1 MKFADL
7 HLHTQFSDG
16 TFSPEELVAW
26 LKQFHTGLAEA
37 LHNGEAVADLLPE

>member
-16 TFSPEELVAW
+16 TFTPEELVARA
-26 LKQFHTGLAEA
+26 QRTGLRRASR
-37 LHNGEAVADLLPE
+37 

>member
-16 TFSPEELVAW
+16 TFTPEELVELRSGMASR
-26 LKQFHTGLAEA
+26 ASR
-37 LHNGEAVADLLPE
+37 

>member
-16 TFSPEELVAW
+16 TFSPEELVSHAQ
-26 LKQFHTGLAEA
+26 KHGLACIA
-37 LHNGEAVADLLPE
+37 LPIVFLTTLSMGA

>member
-16 TFSPEELVAW
+16 TFTPEELVGTRSN
-26 LKQFHTGLAEA
+26 TGLC
-37 LHNGEAVADLLPE
+37 VPSR